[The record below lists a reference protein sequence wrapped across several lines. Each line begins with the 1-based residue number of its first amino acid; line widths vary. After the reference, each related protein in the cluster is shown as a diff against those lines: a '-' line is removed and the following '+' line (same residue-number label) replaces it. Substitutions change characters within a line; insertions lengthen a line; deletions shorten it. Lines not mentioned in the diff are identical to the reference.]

1 MKHNVKAGDAFM
13 FGGLRWEVEPKYKSD
28 AAMFRS
34 INEEGEYMRYLLW
47 AVEDAD
53 SLDWIKPEVTFTKKQ
68 TEELKS
74 HYIKWHRIAFDYDTG
89 RVVPEKS
96 WFIDW
101 LDEHTEKE

>member
-53 SLDWIKPEVTFTKKQ
+53 SLDWIKSKVTFTQEQVEVLKGQIQHILCNCKNDHDAEDMFIDFLDSH
-68 TEELKS
+68 TEEDKPL
-74 HYIKWHRIAFDYDTG
+74 
-89 RVVPEKS
+89 E
-96 WFIDW
+96 
-101 LDEHTEKE
+101 

>member
-1 MKHNVKAGDAFM
+1 MKHEVKVGDRFRLGAWEW
-13 FGGLRWEVEPKYKSD
+13 GVIHCTYGL
-28 AAMFRS
+28 FRS
-34 INEEGEYMRYLLW
+34 SKCGVQEDGSDLW
-47 AVEDAD
+47 LSKQDAD